1 MGVER
6 FGDWDKARARL
17 GNQLGVRLAKAIQEA
32 TRKNALM
39 LRREIV
45 KGIRS
50 QSPGG
55 KPFIELAPSTIKRKG
70 SSKALIDTGFLIN
83 KITERLMG
91 DKAFIGLLRG
101 STNQDGEDL
110 ANIGAIMEFGA
121 TIEQPNGVV
130 VVIPARPFLHP
141 VLVNKGDEII
151 QNYQKAIRL
160 VLSE

>member
-6 FGDWDKARARL
+6 FGYWDKTRARL
-17 GNQLGVRLAKAIQEA
+17 GNQLGARLAQAIREA

-55 KPFIELAPSTIKRKG
+55 KPFIALAESTIKRKG
-70 SSKALIDTGFLIN
+70 SSKALIDSGFLIN
-83 KITERLMG
+83 KITERLLG

-110 ANIGAIMEFGA
+110 ANIGAIMEYGA

-130 VVIPARPFLHP
+130 IVIPARPFLHP
-141 VLVNKGDEII
+141 VLDAKRDVVLK
-151 QNYQKAIRL
+151 NYREAIHKIF
-160 VLSE
+160 S